1 MSQPDIVQKIKQ
13 LMWFR
18 QQSKGPDF
26 RWTHC
31 EKNSMCIQQEEGP
44 GNARLRILLNFHE
57 MLLTALLFLAD
68 DGAVAELWVLVGTFS
83 YFHLGRI
90 SARLVRAIML
100 RRSRK
105 Y

>member
-44 GNARLRILLNFHE
+44 GNALLRIL
-57 MLLTALLFLAD
+57 
-68 DGAVAELWVLVGTFS
+68 
-83 YFHLGRI
+83 
-90 SARLVRAIML
+90 
-100 RRSRK
+100 
-105 Y
+105 